1 MTLKKFIIYY
11 SSILFLLFQGH
22 IFFLGFLKGNS
33 NLIYK
38 SYIFFYLFSV
48 SLYLLMYLKTKNNA
62 QLASV
67 FFIGSSIKL
76 TVFFL
81 IFRPILF
88 QDNHIDKLE
97 ISSFLIPYFFSSVFI
112 IYCISKLLVKPIN
125 SKK

>member
-1 MTLKKFIIYY
+1 MTINKFIIYY
-11 SSILFLLFQGH
+11 SSIFFLLFQGH
-22 IFFLGFLKGNS
+22 NFFLSLSKGNS

-48 SLYLLMYLKTKNNA
+48 SLFLLMYLKAKKNA
-62 QLASV
+62 QLASI

-88 QDNHIDKLE
+88 QDNYIDKLE
-97 ISSFLIPYFFSSVFI
+97 ISSFLIPYIFSSVYI
-112 IYCISKLLVKPIN
+112 IYCISKLLVNPN
-125 SKK
+125 

>member
-1 MTLKKFIIYY
+1 MKINKFIIYY
-11 SSILFLLFQGH
+11 SSIFFLLFQGH
-22 IFFLGFLKGNS
+22 NFFLSLSKGNS

-48 SLYLLMYLKTKNNA
+48 SLFLLMYLKAKKNA
-62 QLASV
+62 QLASI

-88 QDNHIDKLE
+88 QDNYIDKLE
-97 ISSFLIPYFFSSVFI
+97 ISSFLIPYIFSSVYI
-112 IYCISKLLVKPIN
+112 IYCISKLLVNPN
-125 SKK
+125 

>member
-1 MTLKKFIIYY
+1 MTINKFIIYY

-22 IFFLGFLKGNS
+22 NFFLGFSKVNS

-38 SYIFFYLFSV
+38 SYIFFYLFSI
-48 SLYLLMYLKTKNNA
+48 SLFLLMYLKAKKNA
-62 QLASV
+62 QLAPV

-88 QDNHIDKLE
+88 QDNYIDKLE
-97 ISSFLIPYFFSSVFI
+97 ISSFLIPYIFSSVFI
-112 IYCISKLLVKPIN
+112 IYYISKLLVNPN
-125 SKK
+125 